1 MSRITIRTRNSEY
14 TAELDGSDISN
25 EIWLSL
31 PFKADINMLGSQIYF
46 GMPLESETVGDVT
59 VLEVGDI
66 AYWPKADA
74 FCIFFGPTPLSGDDG
89 RPVSKF
95 PVRVIGKIVGD
106 CSSMEH
112 AGDRMPITLE
122 RSF

>member
-1 MSRITIRTRNSEY
+1 MKILIRTRNSEY
-14 TAELDGSDISN
+14 TGELDNSDVSN

-46 GMPLESETVGDVT
+46 SMPLDTEVSGDTT
-59 VLEVGDI
+59 VLEAGDI
-66 AYWPKADA
+66 AYWPSADA
-74 FCIFFGPTPLSGDDG
+74 FCIFFGSTPLSGEDG

-95 PVRVIGKIVGD
+95 PVKRIGRIIGD

-112 AGDRMPITLE
+112 AGDRMPLTIE